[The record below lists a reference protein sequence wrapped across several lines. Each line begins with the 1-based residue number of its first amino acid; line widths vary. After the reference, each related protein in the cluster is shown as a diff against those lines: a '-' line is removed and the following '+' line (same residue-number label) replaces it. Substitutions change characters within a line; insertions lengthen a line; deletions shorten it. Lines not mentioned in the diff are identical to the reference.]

1 MQDKDFHPLLVDLA
15 TGVWR
20 LSDKLG
26 TDSESLADDPV
37 KLLKSITRQ
46 VNSLSQA
53 LADAGVVVQSHTGD
67 RFDAGQS
74 VEVVAFAPSGS
85 VTCEMVSET
94 ITPTVYIDGQL
105 SQRGQIIVAV
115 PEDGAG
121 QAVPEVLR

>member
-26 TDSESLADDPV
+26 ADSETAEDPV
-37 KLLKSITRQ
+37 KLLRSITRQ

-74 VEVVAFAPSGS
+74 VEVVAFAPSES
-85 VTCEMVSET
+85 VTCEIVSET
-94 ITPTVYIDGQL
+94 ITPTVYIDGHL

-115 PEDGAG
+115 PESGTG
-121 QAVPEVLR
+121 QAVSEVLR